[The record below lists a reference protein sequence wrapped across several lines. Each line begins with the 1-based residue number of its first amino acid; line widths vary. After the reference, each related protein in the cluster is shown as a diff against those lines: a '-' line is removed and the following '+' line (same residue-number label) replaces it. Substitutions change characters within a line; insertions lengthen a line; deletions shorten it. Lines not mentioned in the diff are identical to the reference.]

1 MHDIDAE
8 NTPLVKSAIS
18 QTGSSTSAG
27 QKRLLLV
34 KCFTAVISCY
44 LVYGVC
50 HESITRQVNVQCFSK
65 INLFS
70 FMTEKDFHLR
80 FG

>member
-1 MHDIDAE
+1 MHDIDLE
-8 NTPLVKSAIS
+8 NISLVKSAN
-18 QTGSSTSAG
+18 GSTTSAG

-50 HESITRQVNVQCFSK
+50 HESITRQVNMQM
-65 INLFS
+65 IDD
-70 FMTEKDFHLR
+70 EQ
-80 FG
+80 